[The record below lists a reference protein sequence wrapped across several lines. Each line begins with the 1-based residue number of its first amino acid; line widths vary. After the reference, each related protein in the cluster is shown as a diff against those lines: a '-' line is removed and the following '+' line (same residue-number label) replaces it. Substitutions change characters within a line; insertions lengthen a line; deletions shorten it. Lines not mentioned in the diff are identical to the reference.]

1 MLDKGVLVLHSQAKR
16 HPAYDLDI
24 TFLHM
29 KCFIVTLSAES

>member
-1 MLDKGVLVLHSQAKR
+1 MLDEGVLMLHSQAKR